1 METASLKKF
10 AQKARS
16 DLLAQVGA
24 RLEATL
30 AADSLERRESP
41 RTVADLEKAV
51 RERGKEQV
59 VERVAYTWFNR
70 LCALRFMDLRR
81 YTGIGIVSPAA
92 GQTQPEILAEAKG
105 GEIDEE
111 LVQDPKIRQR
121 IQELL
126 AGKYT
131 SHDPQ
136 GEAYRLLLVSACNYW
151 NKILPFMF
159 GRINDYTGLL
169 LPLDLLS
176 EKSVPAQILAAI
188 NAENC
193 KNVEIIGWLY
203 QFYISEKKDV
213 IFASK
218 NCKIPPE
225 NIPAATQLFT
235 PHWIVRYL
243 VENSLGR
250 LWLQNRPNSGLAAEM
265 PYYLAPEGPEEDFL
279 QISSPEDIRICDP
292 ACGSGHILV
301 YAFDLLY
308 KIYKEEGYPEAEIPG
323 KILDNNLF
331 GMEIDP
337 RAGELAAFALMMK
350 AREKQRKFFTR
361 SIRPNILVLEN
372 VSFSDKEKKTYM
384 DFVGRDLFTSDLA
397 ACMDQFE
404 EADNFGSLIRPLV
417 KNAAQSIKI
426 LEQRDAAGNLL
437 VQPIHEKALKILK
450 MAEYLSPRYHVVI
463 ANPPYM
469 GGRGM
474 NARLAAWA
482 KENYPDSKSDLFAM
496 FMERGLELGV
506 KHGYCA
512 MVTMQSWMFLSSYE
526 NLRAKIFTANA
537 ITSMLHLGAR
547 AFDSIGG
554 EVVSTTAFVI
564 RKAEDVEFKGDFLRL
579 TEGKSEAEKS
589 SALEEAIQNPAC
601 GWFFRAS
608 SSDFRKIPGSP
619 IAYWVSEKIRNA
631 FATKPKIDIIAQP
644 RQGMATSD
652 VNHFLK
658 LWFEVDFHKIR
669 MNCEDA
675 KAACESLGKWFPTNK
690 GGPFRKWFGNN
701 DFLVNW
707 ENNGYEVLEFAKKL
721 YGSPTRTIKNIP
733 FYFKE
738 SITWG
743 LITSSQFS
751 ARYSPPGHLFDVAG
765 PSSFPDHSL
774 LGIILAFFNSKI
786 FQLMISAINPTLNFN
801 SGDVA
806 KLSLDTNKI
815 VSKID
820 NKIIA
825 LLISIAKTDWDSYE
839 TSWDFTTLPLLS
851 PDFRKET
858 LEATYAC
865 LREHWR
871 QMTNEMQR
879 LEEENNRVFI
889 EAYGLGDELGPEVP
903 LAEITLTCNPH
914 YRYGG
919 NKTDEELEGLLLADT
934 MREFISY
941 AVGCMFGRYALEK
954 PGLVLASQGQTL
966 EDYRALVPD
975 AKFPPDDDN
984 VIPVLDGDWFR
995 DDIVGRFRKFLRL
1008 TFGEEHFTENLAF
1021 VEKALGKDIRRYFLR
1036 DFYGDHW
1043 KRYKKRPIYWLFQS
1057 PEGDFSALV
1066 YMHRYTPETA
1076 GIVQA
1081 SYLRDFIAKL
1091 EAEKRSAQATE
1102 ISGEATAAQKTRAG
1116 KKLAALQKTI
1126 AGLEEYEREVL
1137 YPLATQKLAIDLDDG
1152 VRVNYPKFG
1161 AALKKIPGL
1170 EGGE

>member
-176 EKSVPAQILAAI
+176 EKSILAQILAAI

-301 YAFDLLY
+301 YAFDLLHR
-308 KIYKEEGYPEAEIPG
+308 IYQEQGYPEAEIPG
-323 KILDNNLF
+323 MILQNNLF
-331 GMEIDP
+331 GIEIDP

-350 AREKQRKFFTR
+350 AREKQRSFFAKKI
-361 SIRPNILVLEN
+361 SPNILVLEN
-372 VSFSDKEKKTYM
+372 VAFSDKEKKSYM

-397 ACMDQFE
+397 ACMDQFA
-404 EADNFGSLIRPLV
+404 EADNFGSLIRPTV
-417 KNAAQSIKI
+417 KNVAQSRAI
-426 LEQRDAAGNLL
+426 LEKRDVSNNLL
-437 VQPIHEKALKILK
+437 VQPIHEKVLKILK

-474 NARLAAWA
+474 NARLAEWA
-482 KENYPDSKSDLFAM
+482 RENYPDSKSDFFAM
-496 FMERGLELGV
+496 FMERGLELLP

-512 MVTMQSWMFLSSYE
+512 MVTMQSWMFLSSFE
-526 NLRAKIFTANA
+526 NLRSKIFRANA
-537 ITSMLHLGAR
+537 IFSMAHLGAR

-564 RKAEDVEFKGDFLRL
+564 GKNANEEFKGDFIRL
-579 TEGKSEAEKS
+579 TDGKSEQEKVE
-589 SALEEAIQNPAC
+589 ALKEAIRNPAC
-601 GWFFRAS
+601 SWFFQAS
-608 SSDFRKIPGSP
+608 AEDFRKIPGSP
-619 IAYWVSEKIRNA
+619 IAYWVSGKIRDI
-631 FATKPKIDIIAQP
+631 FANNKALGEIAEAKVGLQTGDNNLFV
-644 RQGMATSD
+644 R
-652 VNHFLK
+652 NWH
-658 LWFEVDFHKIR
+658 EVDLKKIGFGKTSATGAL
-669 MNCEDA
+669 D
-675 KAACESLGKWFPTNK
+675 SGLKWFSYNK
-690 GGPFRKWFGNN
+690 GGEFRKWYGNQE
-701 DFLVNW
+701 FVVNW
-707 ENNGYEVLEFAKKL
+707 ENDGEE
-721 YGSPTRTIKNIP
+721 IKNFKDDRNKLRSRP
-733 FYFKE
+733 QNTNFYFKE
-738 SITWG
+738 AVSWSKI
-743 LITSSQFS
+743 SSSNLAARFFS
-751 ARYSPPGHLFDVAG
+751 NGFIFDVAG
-765 PSSFPDHSL
+765 CSIFSRNNKSVICFINSL
-774 LGIILAFFNSKI
+774 IVRKLLLTLS
-786 FQLMISAINPTLNFN
+786 PTLNFEVGHIN
-801 SGDVA
+801 CLPINININDININE
-806 KLSLDTNKI
+806 LSSN
-815 VSKID
+815 
-820 NKIIA
+820 
-825 LLISIAKTDWDSYE
+825 LISLSKTDWDSYE
-839 TSWDFTTLPLLS
+839 TSWDFTSLPLLS
-851 PDFRKET
+851 PDFRKDT
-858 LEATYAC
+858 LEATYAA
-865 LREHWR
+865 LRDHWR
-871 QMTNEMQR
+871 QMTLEMQR
-879 LEEENNRVFI
+879 LEEENNRIFI
-889 EAYGLGDELGPEVP
+889 KAYGLEDELAPEVP
-903 LAEITLTCNPH
+903 LSEITLTCNPH

-919 NKTDEELEGLLLADT
+919 NKTGEELERLLLADT

-984 VIPVLDGDWFR
+984 VIPVLDGEWFR

-1008 TFGEEHFTENLAF
+1008 AFGEEHFTENLAF
-1021 VEKALGKDIRRYFLR
+1021 VEKALGKDIRKYFLR